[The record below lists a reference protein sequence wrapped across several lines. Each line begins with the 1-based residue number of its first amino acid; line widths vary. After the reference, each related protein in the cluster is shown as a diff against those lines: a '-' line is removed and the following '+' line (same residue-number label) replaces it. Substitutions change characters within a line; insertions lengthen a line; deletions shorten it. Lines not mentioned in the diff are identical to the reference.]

1 MKRLKRLEV
10 FPTFNFYII
19 MNKKG
24 EELVRQIEA
33 GVKKDKLCWQWV
45 MYCAG
50 DSNSCQRKC
59 GEIGK
64 CMEGCQNKMLP
75 NNQKNELNSHLSSNV
90 LMILYTPQINWLSL
104 TRQVRD
110 NIIINH
116 RADHKPTKN
125 IKAKMLASHNGANEE
140 VLREALN
147 NQKEICDDKK
157 LYKFLVRY
165 ILYYQQPDLSAE
177 TSSEHFYQL
186 TLSDRLW
193 LKYAQRYGRNCIG
206 IDSKYDL
213 NNDTPVLAIVA
224 ENSAGFG
231 PPLAFG
237 LSNKEIIGQPVLDR
251 TILCWFHVMQ
261 TFGKN
266 LNNWKVPW
274 PLRYPIA
281 LAFK

>member
-1 MKRLKRLEV
+1 MGTKTGQIKSTNRIDD
-10 FPTFNFYII
+10 II
-19 MNKKG
+19 KLTEKG

-75 NNQKNELNSHLSSNV
+75 NNQKN
-90 LMILYTPQINWLSL
+90 
-104 TRQVRD
+104 
-110 NIIINH
+110 
-116 RADHKPTKN
+116 
-125 IKAKMLASHNGANEE
+125 G
-140 VLREALN
+140 
-147 NQKEICDDKK
+147 
-157 LYKFLVRY
+157 Y

-231 PPLAFG
+231 PPLAFDCEHKWYYEDLPNG
-237 LSNKEIIGQPVLDR
+237 KGFQRITECAKNHNWIPLVLDR